1 MTEGSPALAPIA
13 PELFSVECTTCKA
26 RLKVRSAAAIGQIL
40 GCPKC
45 HSMVLVAAPADW
57 HPAGEAPPV
66 ATDAASAASATA
78 VAASTLG
85 KILMLGAAAATCC
98 AAGVY
103 FLWTQLPQRAPTP
116 TPVVAQAEETLPTAE
131 SEPAEAP
138 ADDTDEP
145 PATDAIVAAET
156 NDAATEEIPPTTSD
170 APAASPSVAP
180 IENPAPEIAAQ
191 PAPEPP
197 VEIAAETEPV
207 EIAPPAPVEEPAPAV
222 DVAAASTAD
231 DLLRRLQ
238 TDLAAIDE
246 PAISLAALAELL
258 GGLAAC
264 SIELDDVSLASIG
277 LTGESSTS
285 VKLEDATIE
294 AALIAALDPLGLA
307 YEPRGKSIV
316 IFAARH

>member
-45 HSMVLVAAPADW
+45 RSMVLVAAPADW
-57 HPAGEAPPV
+57 HPAGEVPPV
-66 ATDAASAASATA
+66 ATDAASTASATA

-85 KILMLGAAAATCC
+85 KTLALGAAAAACC

-103 FLWTQLPQRAPTP
+103 FLWTQLPQRTP
-116 TPVVAQAEETLPTAE
+116 SSNAVVTEVVDTLPPAESELTQTPADDADVPPEADAVVAEETNA
-131 SEPAEAP
+131 
-138 ADDTDEP
+138 
-145 PATDAIVAAET
+145 
-156 NDAATEEIPPTTSD
+156 AATEEIPPIASD
-170 APAASPSVAP
+170 VSAESPSVAP
-180 IENPAPEIAAQ
+180 IENPAPEVAAQ

-197 VEIAAETEPV
+197 VETPAETEPS
-207 EIAPPAPVEEPAPAV
+207 EAAPPAPEPAPEV
-222 DVAAASTAD
+222 DVAEASTAD

-246 PAISLAALAELL
+246 PSISLAALSELL

-264 SIELDDVSLASIG
+264 TIELDEVSLASIG
-277 LTGESSTS
+277 VTGESSTS

-294 AALIAALDPLGLA
+294 AALIAALEPLGLA

-316 IFAARH
+316 IFAASN